1 MRRSRSGPRRSRI
14 LEQPRPDHLQPSS
27 FGGEEQRRV
36 NLCLEPGEG
45 AQEFFGNVER
55 VLVEDLAR
63 KSIHDT
69 KIFGK
74 TLD

>member
-1 MRRSRSGPRRSRI
+1 VMGGGRGGGSDQSGGAI
-14 LEQPRPDHLQPSS
+14 YAAEQIRPTA
-27 FGGEEQRRV
+27 EQRRV